1 MRRAYADR
9 LDGAR
14 PPAPRLADDARFYA
28 ALRSAED
35 VDMALV
41 VRAPLPCARLWF

>member
-1 MRRAYADR
+1 MRREYADR
-9 LDGAR
+9 LDRAR
-14 PPAPRLADDARFYA
+14 PPAPKQADDAPFYA

-41 VRAPLPCARLWF
+41 VRAPRSPP